1 MTDATTPIR
10 IDEYGDEQHES
21 WLLVRAGHVTAHPS
35 AQLFGS
41 DVQHQHYVVVTI
53 TRCTRKR
60 NLNRDWLHGTEVLLE
75 MAMSQ
80 AQWGA
85 FVSSFGQGGGV
96 PATLNRLVGEA
107 RVSQAPPES
116 RFDESHREVGEAG
129 NRALTKVQASYDAL
143 AAAFE
148 TGGKRAQREALHD
161 LGCQL
166 SNAPK
171 DMEFAAESLTKHV
184 EKVVTTARADIEAMA
199 LAAPENQQLPAP
211 ATLELEE
218 ETPGDRLP

>member
-1 MTDATTPIR
+1 MTVATPIR

-21 WLLVRAGHVTAHPS
+21 WLLIRANVTSASHGAH
-35 AQLFGS
+35 LFGS
-41 DVQHQHYVVVTI
+41 DIQHQHYVVVTV

-60 NLNRDWLHGTEVLLE
+60 DLNRDWLHGTQVLLE
-75 MAMSQ
+75 IAMSQ

-85 FVSSFGQGGGV
+85 FVSSFGDGSGV
-96 PATLNRLVGEA
+96 PATLRHLVGEG

-129 NRALTKVQASYDAL
+129 DRALAEVQASYDKL

-148 TGGKRAQREALHD
+148 TGGKRAQREALRD
-161 LGCQL
+161 LGIRL

-171 DMEFAAESLTKHV
+171 NMEFAAESLTKHV

-199 LAAPENQQLPAP
+199 LTVAENQHLSAS

-218 ETPGDRLP
+218 KTD